1 MKQMLSADQLREGVT
16 RMAGHIN
23 QHYGRRPLTIVG
35 VLTGSIVLL
44 ADLIRQLEM
53 PLRIT
58 LVQARSYRG
67 RATAPG
73 PLYVDAGSLVDL
85 RGHDVLI
92 VDDIYDTGRTLEE
105 LISLVDGTNPAAV
118 RVAVLLRKLGRQQIA
133 LEPDWI
139 GFDIPDEFVVGYG
152 LDYDDLYRNL
162 PYLAALEPSDLAPSA
177 TAEPRK

>member
-1 MKQMLSADQLREGVT
+1 MLSADELREGVS

-23 QHYGRRPLTIVG
+23 RRYERRPLTIVG
-35 VLTGSIVLL
+35 VLTGSIVLV

-53 PLRIT
+53 PLRIV

-67 RATAPG
+67 RSTAPG
-73 PLYVDAGSLVDL
+73 SLYVDAGALVDL
-85 RGHDVLI
+85 RGQDVLI

-105 LISLVDGTNPAAV
+105 LISLIDATNPASV
-118 RVAVLLRKLGRQQIA
+118 RVAVLLRKLGRQQIVM
-133 LEPDWI
+133 EPDWI

-162 PYLAALEPSDLAPSA
+162 PYLAALEPADLHNPAADGESPA
-177 TAEPRK
+177 